1 MRTALAAL
9 AAASVLAG
17 SAVAHG
23 AVAKGTYTGKTSDGG
38 RVSLVVD
45 KKQRLVK
52 ITRKAM
58 RFKCSDGDKFT
69 SLKHTATGVIDV
81 ADGRFDIADT
91 TPDDGVEWEMTGV
104 YSEKKKV
111 WKGELQETRR
121 FNSKNRL
128 DPKGSVVCSTAELTY
143 RAART

>member
-1 MRTALAAL
+1 MRPLVAAVLVLALAAT
-9 AAASVLAG
+9 AAHA
-17 SAVAHG
+17 AVS
-23 AVAKGTYTGKTSDGG
+23 KGNYSGKTSDGG
-38 RVSLVVD
+38 RVGLVVD

-69 SLKHTATGVIDV
+69 SLKHTATGTIDV
-81 ADGRFDIADT
+81 ADGTFDIADT
-91 TPDDGVEWEMTGV
+91 TADDGVEWKMTGA
-104 YSEKKKV
+104 YSTKKKV
-111 WKGELQETRR
+111 WKGTLSETRR

-128 DPKGSVVCSTAELTY
+128 DPKGSVVCSTADLTY